1 MTKRVLSLLVA
12 VLLVLGLFAG
22 CGSNNDGVLTTD
34 DAKKIVCDDLKLD
47 ASKANAMDVHMTE
60 VDALACYAVY
70 VSVGS
75 QHWEY
80 VINSLTG
87 EILER
92 NQKES
97 GHSH

>member
-1 MTKRVLSLLVA
+1 MTKRVLSALVA

-22 CGSNNDGVLTTD
+22 CNDNGALSAE

-47 ASKANAMDVHMTE
+47 ASKANTMDVHMTE

-70 VSVGS
+70 VSVGD

-80 VINSLTG
+80 VINSITG

-92 NQKES
+92 NERDS
-97 GHSH
+97 AHSH

>member
-1 MTKRVLSLLVA
+1 MTKRLLSALVA

-22 CGSNNDGVLTTD
+22 CNNNDGVLTTD

-47 ASKANAMDVHMTE
+47 ASKANTMDVHMTE

-70 VSVGS
+70 VSVGN

-80 VINSLTG
+80 IINSLTG

-92 NQKES
+92 NERDS

>member
-1 MTKRVLSLLVA
+1 MKKCFALLA
-12 VLLVLGLFAG
+12 ALVLVMGLFAG

-34 DAKKIVCDDLKLD
+34 DAKKIVCEDLKLD
-47 ASKANAMDVHMTE
+47 ASKANDMDVHMTS

-70 VSVGS
+70 VSVGD

-92 NQKES
+92 NERDS

>member
-1 MTKRVLSLLVA
+1 M
-12 VLLVLGLFAG
+12 LVLGLFAG

-34 DAKKIVCDDLKLD
+34 EAKQVVIEDLKLD
-47 ASKANAMDVHMTE
+47 DSKASQMDVHMTS
-60 VDALACYAVY
+60 VYGLACYSVY

-92 NQKES
+92 NERDS